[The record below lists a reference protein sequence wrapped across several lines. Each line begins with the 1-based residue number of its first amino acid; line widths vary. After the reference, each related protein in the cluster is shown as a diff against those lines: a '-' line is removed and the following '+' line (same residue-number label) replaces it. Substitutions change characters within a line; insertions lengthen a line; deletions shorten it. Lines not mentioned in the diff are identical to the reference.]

1 VVATDVAARGIH
13 VGGVGLVVHFDP
25 ADEPKSYLHRSGRT
39 ARAGASGAVVTVATP
54 GQARSMDGL
63 HKRAGVD
70 AKRVDPRSIDG
81 PLTTTALAE
90 APAMA
95 AMAPGRGAAA
105 GSRRGAP
112 RRPGRADRTRRDGD
126 RKRGRR
132 LPR

>member
-1 VVATDVAARGIH
+1 MVATDVAARGIH
-13 VGGVGLVVHFDP
+13 VGGAGLVVHFDP
-25 ADEPKSYLHRSGRT
+25 AGEPKSYLHRSGRT

-81 PLTTTALAE
+81 PLTTAALAE

-95 AMAPGRGAAA
+95 ALAPARHSGRLATGRSATA
-105 GSRRGAP
+105 RP
-112 RRPGRADRTRRDGD
+112 RRRARRDGD
-126 RKRGRR
+126 RGRGRR
-132 LPR
+132 LAR